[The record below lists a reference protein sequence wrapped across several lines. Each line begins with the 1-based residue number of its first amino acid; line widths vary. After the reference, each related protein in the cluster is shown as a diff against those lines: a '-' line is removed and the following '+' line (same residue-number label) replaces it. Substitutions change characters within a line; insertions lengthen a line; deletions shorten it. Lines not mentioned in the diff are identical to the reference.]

1 MRKRATCAAGACW
14 TSVAARVDSRR
25 LLVETYGCK
34 VWGVDPEPKMIEVA
48 RERVPPGVGL
58 KIGRAEDLPFKD
70 GWFERVTMTLV
81 LQLVD
86 RPRAYR
92 EALRV
97 LEPGGRLALA
107 TFDYAHF
114 ERYFLGG
121 FFPSFEA
128 VDKERFP
135 SAAELEQELSAAGFR
150 AVRLTRLTQR
160 EIVERETVL
169 ERIRGKHISTFQLIS
184 DEEYRVGARAGGAR
198 APGGGRERAGVDRRR
213 RRVLAAL
220 PRRLSSFHRRSRTS
234 EPPATLPA
242 DTQAPLTRSSEAGKE
257 SRMTHA
263 PARTRPSTSVRP

>member
-1 MRKRATCAAGACW
+1 
-14 TSVAARVDSRR
+14 
-25 LLVETYGCK
+25 
-34 VWGVDPEPKMIEVA
+34 
-48 RERVPPGVGL
+48 
-58 KIGRAEDLPFKD
+58 
-70 GWFERVTMTLV
+70 MTLV

-86 RPRAYR
+86 RPRAYA

-135 SAAELEQELSAAGFR
+135 SAAELEQELSAAGFQ

-160 EIVERETVL
+160 EIVDRETVL

-184 DEEYRVGARAGGAR
+184 DEEYRVGARAGGSASSRRKSRTCSSGSSPWATPSR
-198 APGGGRERAGVDRRR
+198 AT
-213 RRVLAAL
+213 
-220 PRRLSSFHRRSRTS
+220 RRLSSFHRRSRTS
-234 EPPATLPA
+234 GPPATLP
-242 DTQAPLTRSSEAGKE
+242 
-257 SRMTHA
+257 
-263 PARTRPSTSVRP
+263 STLKTP

>member
-1 MRKRATCAAGACW
+1 MSTDRTRPDFAGIAPRYDELRHIGALW
-14 TSVAARVDSRR
+14 PALVEVVAQEGDLRGRRVLDVGCGTGRLAR
-25 LLVETYGCK
+25 LLVETYGSK

-48 RERVPPGVGL
+48 RGRVPAGVGL

-70 GWFERVTMTLV
+70 SWFERVTMTLV

-86 RPRAYR
+86 RRPAYA

-135 SAAELEQELSAAGFR
+135 SAAELEQELSAAGFQ

-160 EIVERETVL
+160 EIVDRETVL

-184 DEEYRVGARAGGAR
+184 DGEYRSGLERVERELPEEVENVLEWIVAVG
-198 APGGGRERAGVDRRR
+198 D
-213 RRVLAAL
+213 
-220 PRRLSSFHRRSRTS
+220 S
-234 EPPATLPA
+234 
-242 DTQAPLTRSSEAGKE
+242 
-257 SRMTHA
+257 
-263 PARTRPSTSVRP
+263 